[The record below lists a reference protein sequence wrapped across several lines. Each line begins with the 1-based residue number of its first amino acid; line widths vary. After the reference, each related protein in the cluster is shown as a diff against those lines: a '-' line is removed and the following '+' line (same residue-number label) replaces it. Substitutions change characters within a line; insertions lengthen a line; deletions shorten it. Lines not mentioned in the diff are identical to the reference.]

1 MDREGAA
8 VSGGVTLVVDEFSV
22 REAAR
27 IAACERLRALVMVHP
42 STVGWHAD
50 RPISRRELG
59 SALADIMTVI
69 GIEVGP

>member
-1 MDREGAA
+1 

-27 IAACERLRALVMVHP
+27 IAALERLRALVMVHP

-59 SALADIMTVI
+59 AAVADILAAL